1 MAAHVKSKHHHIDP
15 ADGAEGETFVD
26 ESHEILPWLEPGPRA
41 GDWVQIEDED
51 GQIAYIRHLENQGWA
66 EAEGHRRWEEDRGVV
81 QFADAY
87 AQALG
92 YIDAEHRRE
101 KETA

>member
-1 MAAHVKSKHHHIDP
+1 MAAHHVKSKHHHIDP
-15 ADGAEGETFVD
+15 ANGAEGETFD
-26 ESHEILPWLEPGPRA
+26 WHEPP
-41 GDWVQIEDED
+41 IEDED